1 MYTVHHYLYSC
12 YYVLRIT
19 CCWSHIAAHAHT
31 RYVAMYHRPCY
42 AVMLEITCTYPTFSI
57 FKLFSNRLRESAA
70 AAHVNFPF
78 KFQKNWFFWKNRWN
92 RLSLSRFSEHGQLHQ
107 KIEFFVFCRW
117 TSKFEWELCRSHLRW
132 SPNLHW
138 HRRFNFFTVGGQ
150 SDVTQSSFLM
160 KNRQFFIKKA
170 LVLIEKWK
178 KKHRSFTDVIF

>member
-1 MYTVHHYLYSC
+1 M
-12 YYVLRIT
+12 
-19 CCWSHIAAHAHT
+19 
-31 RYVAMYHRPCY
+31 HRPCY